1 MKIKIILLSLLILLI
16 PIYAIAEMNV
26 FNGEVHGNF
35 EFGHDLQNDVWFTD
49 LNIRYDFKAFLDFSI
64 FGGTK
69 VIMEKDGY
77 HGMPFKDIYTI
88 GGKAQYKMICFQY
101 EYYCVHKVISSG
113 RTYLLY
119 RNTFGNV
126 SNISIGIEW

>member
-16 PIYAIAEMNV
+16 PIYAIAEINI
-26 FNGEVHGNF
+26 FNGEIHGNF
-35 EFGHDLQNDVWFTD
+35 EFGHDLENDVWFTD
-49 LNIRYDFKAFLDFSI
+49 LSLQYDFKIFLDLSI

-69 VIMEKDGY
+69 TVMDKDGY
-77 HGMPFKDIYTI
+77 HGIPFKDIYTI
-88 GGKAQYKMICFQY
+88 GGKVQYKMLYLQY
-101 EYYCVHKVISSG
+101 EHYCVHSK

-126 SNISIGIEW
+126 SNISIGTEW